1 MCSKREEKYPFREI
15 FSSILE
21 MTSKNEKKYLRS
33 AAAIKE
39 RSDLRSEASCK
50 AGAVVRSSSQ
60 PEMHKSEK

>member
-1 MCSKREEKYPFREI
+1 MCSKREEKYPLPERL
-15 FSSILE
+15 SSILE
-21 MTSKNEKKYLRS
+21 MTSKKEKKYLRS

-39 RSDLRSEASCK
+39 RSDLRSEASFK